1 MSPIPIE
8 CLCDSVNVMQ
18 LNSPSV
24 QTNAPLILGSLPD
37 PPIQDQTCPRRARIE
52 IDLMLLAIEALELDG
67 SESILETARQLE
79 IDEIIKDR
87 VALWRLR
94 NTNPLRRHNQRRPL
108 SITEAKALVV
118 VGCYMARRLTVLI
131 RQLLLASH
139 QLYEKQLSAE
149 HHFRLND
156 YLERF
161 RAHFRSRM
169 NPRRAAVAENYSDEK
184 LNQLALT
191 LLSQLLFCTGTYGMQ
206 RYWFSLFDG
215 ELG

>member
-1 MSPIPIE
+1 
-8 CLCDSVNVMQ
+8 MQ
-18 LNSPSV
+18 LNSPPS
-24 QTNAPLILGSLPD
+24 QPSAPLILGSLPD

-52 IDLMLLAIEALELDG
+52 IDLMLLAIEALELEG
-67 SESILETARQLE
+67 SEAILQTAQQLE
-79 IDEIIKDR
+79 LGEIIKDR
-87 VALWRLR
+87 VTLWRLR
-94 NTNPLRRHNQRRPL
+94 NTNPLRRHNQRRSL
-108 SITEAKALVV
+108 TLLEAKALVV

-131 RQLLLASH
+131 RQLLLAYQ
-139 QLYEKQLSAE
+139 QLSEKQLSVE

-184 LNQLALT
+184 INQLALN
-191 LLSQLLFCTGTYGMQ
+191 LLTELLFCTGTYGIQ

-215 ELG
+215 EMG

>member
-1 MSPIPIE
+1 
-8 CLCDSVNVMQ
+8 MQ
-18 LNSPSV
+18 LNSPPS
-24 QTNAPLILGSLPD
+24 QPSAPLILSNLPD

-52 IDLMLLAIEALELDG
+52 IDLLLLAIEALELEG
-67 SESILETARQLE
+67 SEAILQTAKQLE
-79 IDEIIKDR
+79 LDEIITDR
-87 VALWRLR
+87 VTLWRLR
-94 NTNPLRRHNQRRPL
+94 NTNPLRRHNQRRSL
-108 SITEAKALVV
+108 SLLEAKALVV

-131 RQLLLASH
+131 RQLLLAYQ
-139 QLYEKQLSAE
+139 QLSEKQLSVE

-184 LNQLALT
+184 INQLALN
-191 LLSQLLFCTGTYGMQ
+191 LLTELLFCTGTYGIQ

-215 ELG
+215 EMG

>member
-1 MSPIPIE
+1 
-8 CLCDSVNVMQ
+8 MQ
-18 LNSPSV
+18 LNSPPS
-24 QTNAPLILGSLPD
+24 QPSAPLILGSLPD

-52 IDLMLLAIEALELDG
+52 IDLMLLAIEALELEG
-67 SESILETARQLE
+67 SEAILQTAKQLE
-79 IDEIIKDR
+79 LDEIIKDR
-87 VALWRLR
+87 VTLWRLR
-94 NTNPLRRHNQRRPL
+94 NTNPLRRHNQRRSL
-108 SITEAKALVV
+108 TLVEAKALVV

-131 RQLLLASH
+131 RQLLLAYQ
-139 QLYEKQLSAE
+139 QLSEKQLSVE

-184 LNQLALT
+184 INQLALN
-191 LLSQLLFCTGTYGMQ
+191 LLTELLFCTGTYGIQ

-215 ELG
+215 EMG